1 MIAPAASIDRDTASR
16 ILTRLPHARRF
27 PVGRLV
33 PPVGLLQSSVR
44 SLGELELA
52 LRPEPRALA
61 GLNLERLATWI
72 EADIGDPECAAH
84 VREAVN
90 GAPSYAEACQ
100 AIHKLIRDRVAGARR
115 ALGSA
120 PPDQRPEESPR

>member
-1 MIAPAASIDRDTASR
+1 MNHEIATR
-16 ILTRLPHARRF
+16 ILESVPHARRF

-61 GLNLERLATWI
+61 GLNLDRLATWI
-72 EADIGDPECAAH
+72 EEDIGDPDCAAG
-84 VREAVN
+84 VREVAN
-90 GAPSYAEACQ
+90 RASSYVDACQ
-100 AIHKLIRDRVAGARR
+100 AIHALVHERVASAHRI
-115 ALGSA
+115 LGSA
-120 PPDQRPEESPR
+120 PPERGQG

>member
-1 MIAPAASIDRDTASR
+1 MDHDTATR
-16 ILTRLPHARRF
+16 ILARVPHARRF

-33 PPVGLLQSSVR
+33 PPVGLLQSTVR

-61 GLNLERLATWI
+61 GLNLERLVAWI
-72 EADIGDPECAAH
+72 EADIGDPECAAR
-84 VREAVN
+84 VREVAD

-100 AIHKLIRDRVAGARR
+100 AIHELIRDRVAGAHLT
-115 ALGSA
+115 LGSA
-120 PPDQRPEESPR
+120 PPDRRPEENPR

>member
-1 MIAPAASIDRDTASR
+1 MTTRTARIDRDTASH
-16 ILTRLPHARRF
+16 ILGRVPHARRF

-61 GLNLERLATWI
+61 GLNFERLATWI
-72 EADIGDPECAAH
+72 AEDIGDPGCAAQ
-84 VREAVN
+84 VREAAN
-90 GAPSYAEACQ
+90 GAPSYVEACM
-100 AIHKLIRDRVAGARR
+100 AVHELIRDRVASARLVLD
-115 ALGSA
+115 AA
-120 PPDQRPEESPR
+120 PPDEGPR